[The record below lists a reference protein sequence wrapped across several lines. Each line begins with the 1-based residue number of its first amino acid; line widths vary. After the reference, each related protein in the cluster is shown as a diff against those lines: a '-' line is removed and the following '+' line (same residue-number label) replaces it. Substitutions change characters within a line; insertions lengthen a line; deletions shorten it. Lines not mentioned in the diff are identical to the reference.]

1 MLTVN
6 GNDLRVA
13 PVEYKL
19 DWRSG
24 CVISVKGLP
33 DECDREAIL
42 SAVKAYIGEKV
53 SVRADYSR
61 GMKDGAIRFDQPND
75 RIRSLANELNEGN
88 VTINDKKVDS
98 ASILEG
104 DEEETY
110 YNEYIALRNKTKK
123 PRVRGN
129 KKRIK
134 KPRVRGNKRR
144 MKMCRLL
151 RKN

>member
-1 MLTVN
+1 MVIPNKVLTVN

-110 YNEYIALRNKTKK
+110 YNEYIALKTKIMQE
-123 PRVRGN
+123 RGN
-129 KKRIK
+129 KKRTK
-134 KPRVRGNKRR
+134 KPQVRGNKRR
-144 MKMCRLL
+144 R
-151 RKN
+151 